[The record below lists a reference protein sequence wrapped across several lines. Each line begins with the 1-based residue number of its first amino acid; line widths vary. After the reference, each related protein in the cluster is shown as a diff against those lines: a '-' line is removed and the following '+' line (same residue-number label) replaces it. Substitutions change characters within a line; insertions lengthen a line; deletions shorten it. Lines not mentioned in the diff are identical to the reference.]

1 MDLPT
6 IESICLSILRL
17 YSRPKVSCGWLH
29 CEQQACAASF
39 YGCSIYNWV
48 HLLVAFY
55 AVQSWTCVL
64 KYCLSWGSTW
74 SVGFLSGLWHCVTV
88 WFLLTVCYS
97 LVSLPGLHLLKHFS
111 LPSWTFCYGVVSYLM
126 AVFDHISF
134 CILWWCYRL
143 LVISFFY
150 NLSYTPENSPALG
163 LKLILRSDT
172 HTRIHVHTINIL
184 HLEPDL
190 YTIALKFTGFI
201 IIVWSLDSSWT
212 NGNNWL
218 DLSASLVNLL
228 AEHC

>member
-74 SVGFLSGLWHCVTV
+74 SVRFLSGLWHCVTV

-172 HTRIHVHTINIL
+172 HTRTHHQHCAPWAWFVHNSAQVYRL
-184 HLEPDL
+184 HHHS
-190 YTIALKFTGFI
+190 LKFRFLLNKWKQLT
-201 IIVWSLDSSWT
+201 
-212 NGNNWL
+212 WL
-218 DLSASLVNLL
+218 ICKLGEPACWALL
-228 AEHC
+228 RK